1 MYRGVT
7 LDRTLSFNR
16 HTSNVKAK
24 EQPGQQHQLGSKP
37 RDLENIRVSTV
48 LLNCRVLLS
57 CIVSCHAKKVDPEL
71 NKACRTITGNLRQ
84 TPLQTVYR
92 LAGIAPPNIR
102 RDTQTRTQKHKQEI
116 DSRHSLYEHNIPN
129 SRLKSR
135 NSFMTTES
143 LNPLVIPSYSYRIEQ
158 WREWDSSTSDEAIQL
173 PEEELPKGKYLPR
186 NEWVRLNRARAKVA
200 TFRSGA

>member
-1 MYRGVT
+1 MYLGVT

-24 EQPGQQHQLGSKP
+24 VATRNNLISKLANTSWGTNQETL
-37 RDLENIRVSTV
+37 RTSALALCYSTAEYCSPV
-48 LLNCRVLLS
+48 WSR
-57 CIVSCHAKKVDPEL
+57 SCHAKKVDPEL

-102 RDTQTRTQKHKQEI
+102 RDIKTRTQKHKQEI

-173 PEEELPKGKYLPR
+173 PEEELPKG
-186 NEWVRLNRARAKVA
+186 
-200 TFRSGA
+200 